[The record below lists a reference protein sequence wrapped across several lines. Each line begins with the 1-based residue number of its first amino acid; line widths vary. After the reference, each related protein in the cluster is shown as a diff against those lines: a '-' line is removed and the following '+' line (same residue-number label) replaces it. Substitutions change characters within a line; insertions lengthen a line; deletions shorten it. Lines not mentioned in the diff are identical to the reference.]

1 MSSTKQHVIIRG
13 ISLHPPPVSVRCNI
27 KRVRGCEK
35 CVYVCVLRPTMG
47 PTLLALLLPFL
58 GDRLAAA
65 RRTAP
70 VCVLRASASNVVV
83 RLSLLPC
90 PQARVHAP
98 FATAYLPPPPLS
110 SSLSPPLPLCPPA
123 RSPAL
128 TFRLACLDRLS
139 FSNSKTHS
147 SCPLLLKVNPP
158 ARNLKA
164 ASCSHRGAL
173 ALSPA
178 LQIPPPLTHGLC
190 VACEARAISV
200 GLACEGLTASAA
212 QPNPCVGSKQGRTLT
227 SRLDCST
234 RRRSARHG

>member
-1 MSSTKQHVIIRG
+1 M
-13 ISLHPPPVSVRCNI
+13 
-27 KRVRGCEK
+27 
-35 CVYVCVLRPTMG
+35 CVYMCSPAYHG
-47 PTLLALLLPFL
+47 PNAA
-58 GDRLAAA
+58 GAAA
-65 RRTAP
+65 AFFRRSIGLLGE
-70 VCVLRASASNVVV
+70 LRQFCASNVVV
-83 RLSLLPC
+83 RLLLLPC
-90 PQARVHAP
+90 PQGACAFRHC
-98 FATAYLPPPPLS
+98 LPPA
-110 SSLSPPLPLCPPA
+110 SPPLFLSLSASSPLSA

-190 VACEARAISV
+190 VACE
-200 GLACEGLTASAA
+200 
-212 QPNPCVGSKQGRTLT
+212 T
-227 SRLDCST
+227 SQSHVSRPRMRGT
-234 RRRSARHG
+234 RS